1 MQNFE
6 LTILGCSSAT
16 PTSTRNPSAQLLN
29 IAERFF
35 LIDCGEATQI
45 QLRKYKIKFQRI
57 NHIFISHLHGD
68 HYLGLMGLLSSMH
81 LLGRTTEMHLYC
93 PAELEEIIELQNKYS
108 RTVFH
113 FNIIFHPHKYIA
125 NDLIFEDEKVV
136 VRTILLNHRI
146 PCCGFL
152 FTEKP
157 LLANISKEI
166 LKKYHVPVEQILEIK
181 KGADFITSEGELI
194 PNNELVSNKFKPRS
208 YAYCS
213 DTCYD
218 ERIIEL
224 IHGVD
229 LLYHEATFMN
239 DRLSRAIET
248 FHSTTLQ
255 AATIAQK
262 AQVLKLMIGHYSAR
276 YKDLQ
281 PLLDEAKTIFNNT
294 ILAREG
300 ESIIIDSITSS
311 QNIPSEDS
319 VEDQHTSKTEVQ
331 R

>member
-16 PTSTRNPSAQLLN
+16 PTSTRNPTAQLLN

-45 QLRKYKIKFQRI
+45 QLRKFKLKFQRI

-68 HYLGLMGLLSSMH
+68 HYLGLIGLLSSMH
-81 LLGRTTEMHLYC
+81 LLGRTVDLHLYC
-93 PAELEEIIELQNKYS
+93 PAELEEIIQVQLKHSQTTL
-108 RTVFH
+108 R
-113 FNIIFHPHKYIA
+113 FNIVYHPHKFIS
-125 NDLIFEDEKVV
+125 NDLIFEDSKVE

-157 LLANISKEI
+157 LLANISKET
-166 LKKYHVPVEQILEIK
+166 LQKYHIPADQIVAIK
-181 KGADFITSEGELI
+181 GGADFITPEGEVI
-194 PNNELVSNKFKPRS
+194 PNYKIVTNKMKPRS

-218 ERIIEL
+218 ERIVEVIK
-224 IHGVD
+224 GVD
-229 LLYHEATFMN
+229 LLYHEATFLNEM
-239 DRLSRAIET
+239 LPRAKET
-248 FHSTTLQ
+248 YHSTALQ
-255 AATIAQK
+255 AATIAKK
-262 AQVLKLMIGHYSAR
+262 AEVHQLMIGHYSAR

-281 PLLDEAKTIFNNT
+281 PLLDEAQTVFSNT
-294 ILAREG
+294 VLSIEG
-300 ESIIIDSITSS
+300 KSTV
-311 QNIPSEDS
+311 
-319 VEDQHTSKTEVQ
+319 VEHSMC
-331 R
+331 

>member
-16 PTSTRNPSAQLLN
+16 PTSQRNPTAQLLN

-68 HYLGLMGLLSSMH
+68 HYLGLIGLLSSMH
-81 LLGRTTEMHLYC
+81 LLGRTVDLNIYC
-93 PAELEEIIELQNKYS
+93 PPELKEIIDLQFSYS
-108 RTVFH
+108 QTYLK
-113 FNIIFHPHKYIA
+113 FNINYHFYNYVN
-125 NDLIFEDEKVV
+125 NDLIFEDDKVE
-136 VRTILLNHRI
+136 VRTIVLNHRI
-146 PCCGFL
+146 PCCGFV

-157 LLANISKEI
+157 LLSHI
-166 LKKYHVPVEQILEIK
+166 LKGKLEMYQIPVEQIMAIK
-181 KGADFITSEGELI
+181 KGEDFITESGETIQNKL
-194 PNNELVSNKFKPRS
+194 LVTDKMKPRS

-218 ERIIEL
+218 EGIIEF
-224 IHGVD
+224 IKGVT

-239 DRLSRAIET
+239 DMLLRAKET
-248 FHSTTLQ
+248 FHSTALQ

-262 AQVLKLMIGHYSAR
+262 AEVKTLMIGHYSAR

-281 PLLDEAKTIFNNT
+281 PLLAEAKSIFKNT
-294 ILAREG
+294 ILAVEG
-300 ESIIIDSITSS
+300 ESTRLEAD
-311 QNIPSEDS
+311 NG
-319 VEDQHTSKTEVQ
+319 
-331 R
+331 

>member
-35 LIDCGEATQI
+35 LIDCGEGTQI
-45 QLRKYKIKFQRI
+45 QLRKYKLKFQRI

-68 HYLGLMGLLSSMH
+68 HYLGLIGLLSSMH
-81 LLGRTTEMHLYC
+81 LLGRTVDLHLYC
-93 PAELEEIIELQNKYS
+93 PAELEEIIELQFKHSQTFLRFKITY
-108 RTVFH
+108 
-113 FNIIFHPHKYIA
+113 HPHKYIA
-125 NDLIFEDEKVV
+125 NDLIFEDTKVE

-157 LLANISKEI
+157 LLANILKEI
-166 LKKYHVPVEQILEIK
+166 LQKYHIPVQQILAIK
-181 KGADFITSEGELI
+181 GGADFITTEGELI
-194 PNNELVSNKFKPRS
+194 PNSKLVSNKPKPRS

-218 ERIIEL
+218 ERIIEF
-224 IHGVD
+224 IQGVD
-229 LLYHEATFMN
+229 LLYHEATFLN
-239 DRLSRAIET
+239 DMLSRAKET
-248 FHSTTLQ
+248 YHSTALQ
-255 AATIAQK
+255 AATIAKK
-262 AQVLKLMIGHYSAR
+262 AQAHQLMIGHYSAR

-281 PLLDEAKTIFNNT
+281 PLLDEAQSVFTNT
-294 ILAREG
+294 ILSIEG
-300 ESIIIDSITSS
+300 KSTVVGNSIC
-311 QNIPSEDS
+311 
-319 VEDQHTSKTEVQ
+319 
-331 R
+331 

>member
-16 PTSTRNPSAQLLN
+16 PTSTRNPTAQLLN

-45 QLRKYKIKFQRI
+45 QLRKFKLKFQRI

-68 HYLGLMGLLSSMH
+68 HYLGLIGLLSSMH
-81 LLGRTTEMHLYC
+81 LLGRTVELNLYC
-93 PAELEEIIELQNKYS
+93 PPELEEIIEVQFKHSQTYLRFKIVY
-108 RTVFH
+108 H
-113 FNIIFHPHKYIA
+113 HHKYIA
-125 NDLIFEDEKVV
+125 NDLIFEDNKVE

-166 LKKYHVPVEQILEIK
+166 IQKYQIPVEQILAIK
-181 KGADFITSEGELI
+181 GGADFITTEGELI
-194 PNNELVSNKFKPRS
+194 SNSKLVSNKLKPRS

-218 ERIIEL
+218 ERIIEV
-224 IHGVD
+224 IKGVD
-229 LLYHEATFMN
+229 LLYHEATFLNEM
-239 DRLSRAIET
+239 LPRAKET
-248 FHSTTLQ
+248 FHSTALQ

-262 AQVLKLMIGHYSAR
+262 AEVHQLMIGHYSAR
-276 YKDLQ
+276 YRDLQ
-281 PLLDEAKTIFNNT
+281 PLLDEAQTVFSNT
-294 ILAREG
+294 ILSIEG
-300 ESIIIDSITSS
+300 KSTV
-311 QNIPSEDS
+311 
-319 VEDQHTSKTEVQ
+319 VEPVIME
-331 R
+331 

>member
-45 QLRKYKIKFQRI
+45 QLRRYKIKFQKI

-81 LLGRTTEMHLYC
+81 LLGRTNELHLYC
-93 PAELEEIIELQNKYS
+93 PPELQEIIEIQLKHSQTYLKYKI
-108 RTVFH
+108 VY
-113 FNIIFHPHKYIA
+113 HPHRYIT
-125 NDLIFEDEKVV
+125 NDLIFEDKKVE
-136 VRTILLNHRI
+136 VRTIVLNHRI
-146 PCCGFL
+146 PCCGFI
-152 FTEKP
+152 FKEKP
-157 LLANISKEI
+157 VLSNISKDTIEEYQI
-166 LKKYHVPVEQILEIK
+166 PVEEIAAIK
-181 KGADFITSEGELI
+181 AGADFITKEGSRI
-194 PNNELVSNKFKPRS
+194 SNAQLVTRYEPRS

-218 ERIIEL
+218 ERILETIK
-224 IHGVD
+224 GVN

-239 DRLSRAIET
+239 EMLDRAKET
-248 FHSTTLQ
+248 YHSTTIQ

-262 AQVLKLMIGHYSAR
+262 AQVKQLMIGHYSAR
-276 YKDLQ
+276 YKELE
-281 PLLDEAKTIFNNT
+281 PLLDEAKSVFKDTL
-294 ILAREG
+294 LAEEG
-300 ESIIIDSITSS
+300 LSTSV
-311 QNIPSEDS
+311 PF
-319 VEDQHTSKTEVQ
+319 
-331 R
+331 